1 MVIDIHK
8 AVISNPISRNLLKP
22 WASNAP
28 PNSLRSKLFNKYT
41 DPGNPIE
48 KQVDFHPYTGQIYKV
63 HDPPLSSND
72 RCSMFHDIDYTVAQ
86 NVGRNAKDV
95 KNRKL
100 QADDKWLDCFK
111 VRTPYDALAYTA
123 IKTKK
128 TLGLGNN
135 PNQILS
141 QELHKSRKINF
152 TRRKVISNHID
163 HIWGIDLIT
172 MIKYHKQN
180 KNYKYILT
188 VIDFFSK
195 YSWCYPLKTKKSEEI
210 INSFKD
216 IFKKSK
222 RKPTMIQSDEGTEF
236 TNNQT
241 QTFFKDNNI
250 NWYHTYNRDI
260 KCSICERYN
269 RTILNKIYKNFT
281 LNNNTIWIND
291 LDKLVNEYNN
301 SYHRS
306 IKMKPIDASLK
317 VNENIVRNNLYN
329 FKITNKKPKFSIGDR
344 VRISLLK
351 NTFEKSYTSNWS
363 EELFIIDNIKTSN
376 VHYYFLKNLK
386 GEKID
391 GMFYEQEL
399 LKTNMK
405 ENDLYIIEKI
415 IRKNKDKYFVK
426 WRNYSDEFNSWID
439 KNDIIKYT

>member
-1 MVIDIHK
+1 MTIDIHSILGK
-8 AVISNPISRNLLKP
+8 NPITRNVLKP
-22 WASNAP
+22 
-28 PNSLRSKLFNKYT
+28 KFGYKYCGPYNNL
-41 DPGNPIE
+41 D
-48 KQVDFHPYTGQIYKV
+48 KQVNYNKTTGQIYKIYEKPKNKT
-63 HDPPLSSND
+63 DEI
-72 RCSMFHDIDYTVAQ
+72 CMKHDICYSI
-86 NVGRNAKDV
+86 GKKK
-95 KNRKL
+95 KNNCDREMIN
-100 QADDKWLDCFK
+100 DLDNLK
-111 VRTPYDALAYTA
+111 YGETSKMTP
-123 IKTKK
+123 IIRGIINKK
-128 TLGLGNN
+128 QQMGLSVN

-141 QELHKSRKINF
+141 QELHKPRKINF
-152 TRRKVISNHID
+152 TRRKVISNNID

-172 MIKYHKQN
+172 MIKYSKQN

-210 INSFKD
+210 INSFND
-216 IFKKSK
+216 IFKKFK

-236 TNNQT
+236 SNNKT
-241 QTFFKDNNI
+241 QTFFKNNNI
-250 NWYHTYNRDI
+250 KWYHTYNRDI

-329 FKITNKKPKFSIGDR
+329 FKYTNKKSKFLIGDKVR
-344 VRISLLK
+344 VSLLK

-363 EELFIIDNIKTSN
+363 QEIFIIYDIKKSN
-376 VHYYFLKNLK
+376 VHYYLLKDLN

-391 GMFYEQEL
+391 GSFYEQEL
-399 LKTNMK
+399 LKTK
-405 ENDLYIIEKI
+405 QNDLYIIEKI
-415 IRKNKDKYFVK
+415 IKKVGNEYLVK
-426 WRNYSDEFNSWID
+426 WENYSDKFNSYVNQ
-439 KNDIIKYT
+439 NDIVKYL

>member
-22 WASNAP
+22 WGSFAK
-28 PNSLRSKLFNKYT
+28 PNSLRGKLFNKYT

-48 KQVDFHPYTGQIYKV
+48 KQVDFHPLTGQIYKI
-63 HDPPLSSND
+63 HDLPLSNND
-72 RCSMFHDIDYTVAQ
+72 RCSMLHDIDYTVAQ

-100 QADDKWLDCFK
+100 EADDKWLDCFK
-111 VRTPYDALAYTA
+111 VRTPYDTLAYSA

-135 PNQILS
+135 PNQILY
-141 QELHKSRKINF
+141 QELHKPRKINF
-152 TRRKVISNHID
+152 ERRKVISNNID

-172 MIKYHKQN
+172 MIKYSKQN

-210 INSFKD
+210 INSFND
-216 IFKKSK
+216 IFKKFK
-222 RKPTMIQSDEGTEF
+222 RKPSMIQSDEGTEF
-236 TNNQT
+236 TNNKT

-250 NWYHTYNRDI
+250 KWYHTFNRDI

-291 LDKLVNEYNN
+291 LDKLTNEYNN
-301 SYHRS
+301 SYHRT

-329 FKITNKKPKFSIGDR
+329 FRYTNKKPKFSIGDR
-344 VRISLLK
+344 VRVSLLK

-363 EELFIIDNIKTSN
+363 QEIFIIDDIKTSN
-376 VHYYFLKNLK
+376 VHYYFLKDLQ

-399 LKTNMK
+399 LKTK
-405 ENDLYIIEKI
+405 QNDLYIIEKI
-415 IRKNKDKYFVK
+415 IKKVGNKYLVK
-426 WRNYSDEFNSWID
+426 WKNYSDKFNSYVNQ
-439 KNDIIKYT
+439 NDIVKYL